1 MTIVCHWQCFSLTMW
16 IVWCDL
22 DQTWTHDTKYL
33 LIFSIQP
40 GCCGVAS
47 NSIPLSPGL
56 TVGIQNINT
65 FYEVLSSWA
74 EPRTRDHQPLKTG
87 QMDFM
92 DIKEG
97 SLLYGKQITFLSTHD
112 QTNITTTINQLRRNT
127 LQWVWLQFQIQYLL
141 FEWRLGHQAIT
152 QHLPAMAWQPLDYN
166 QHYQMFAQILYIWCG
181 QSGWLIGWPSSALTK
196 IGSKP
201 QNTS

>member
-1 MTIVCHWQCFSLTMW
+1 MW

-112 QTNITTTINQLRRNT
+112 QTNITTTINQFKKEWKYFTMSLNPVSNPVFII
-127 LQWVWLQFQIQYLL
+127 WVTFGASSHHPTPPSHGVTAAWL
-141 FEWRLGHQAIT
+141 
-152 QHLPAMAWQPLDYN
+152 
-166 QHYQMFAQILYIWCG
+166 
-181 QSGWLIGWPSSALTK
+181 
-196 IGSKP
+196 
-201 QNTS
+201 